1 MNRCYRVNLRLNLE
15 DPREKAAAEYLEQIA
30 RDGKQSRNR
39 FLVDL
44 LLAKLENSRDFTL
57 EDVQRVVRQELQS
70 VSLAPRPTEQAP
82 ELTAREQEEN
92 ARNVLED
99 LEMFG

>member
-1 MNRCYRVNLRLNLE
+1 MNLRLNLD
-15 DPREKAAAEYLEQIA
+15 DPREKAAAEYLELIS
-30 RDGKQSRNR
+30 RDGKLSRNR